1 TGAVLAQQPPVLG
14 WLPVGVD
21 RKAWRLTR
29 RRARSVGPAI
39 ARMASKIA
47 TTVASQARRGSAEAL
62 TLAGR
67 CGGLDRVEHSMARDP
82 VVEGGTEA
90 RSLAVVAGETR
101 VRLGDVVGRAEFLL
115 RPPIVLRH
123 RKGLE
128 RRLGA
133 GAATY

>member
-1 TGAVLAQQPPVLG
+1 
-14 WLPVGVD
+14 
-21 RKAWRLTR
+21 
-29 RRARSVGPAI
+29 
-39 ARMASKIA
+39 MASKIA

-133 GAATY
+133 GAATYLQLEDLGLAAGRGELEIAFGAVDLPEQVRAARDAAAI